1 MKMMRTMRTKKKMSM
16 SMSMSMRIRMRM
28 RGREVIYVVLIF
40 YSFFVA
46 GECMG
51 IAQGWVIK
59 PKPSAERPDC
69 RIIFWNLENYFDTRD
84 DPSTAD
90 DVFTPFGEMHWS
102 RKKFNAKRNAI
113 AKYILLLS
121 GDNMPVAVGFAEV
134 ENRYVIEQLLRE
146 TPLSAMGYGVIHRDS
161 PDRRGIDVAMIYI
174 RDRYTPVATTF
185 IEVKADSLLRTRL
198 ILYSK
203 GVLDGLDTL
212 HLFINH
218 WPSKFGGE
226 SSTQGYRR
234 AAAEALGRVTDSIF
248 FKNRAANIV
257 VTGDF
262 NEEPEASAAATIHY
276 LENLASTA
284 SMKYFSKEKHTLSI
298 PVRKNK
304 ILGSIKYLGEWE
316 LIDHFLV
323 SPNLLNINEPIYCPE
338 GAMEILAH
346 PYLLEDDRKF
356 TGRKP
361 RRTFVGPRYNGGVS
375 DHLPIM
381 LTIKRSW

>member
-1 MKMMRTMRTKKKMSM
+1 MKMA
-16 SMSMSMRIRMRM
+16 
-28 RGREVIYVVLIF
+28 GRVIINGVSALLLFI
-40 YSFFVA
+40 VA
-46 GECMG
+46 GESMVV
-51 IAQGWVIK
+51 AQ
-59 PKPSAERPDC
+59 SREDC

-84 DPSTAD
+84 DPTTAD
-90 DVFTPFGEMHWS
+90 DDFTPFGEMHWS
-102 RKKFNAKRNAI
+102 RKKFNAKRNAV

-121 GDNMPVAVGFAEV
+121 GDNMPVTVGFAEV

-161 PDRRGIDVAMIYI
+161 PDRRGIDVAMIY
-174 RDRYTPVATTF
+174 RRERYTPVATTF

-226 SSTQGYRR
+226 ISTQGYRL
-234 AAAEALGRVTDSIF
+234 AAAEALGKVTDSIF
-248 FKNRAANIV
+248 SKNRAANIV

-262 NEEPEASAAATIHY
+262 NEEPEASAAATIQY
-276 LENLASTA
+276 LTNLSP
-284 SMKYFSKEKHTLSI
+284 SGCMKYFSEEKWSLSVN
-298 PVRKNK
+298 PGRKTK
-304 ILGSIKYLGEWE
+304 IQGSIKFMGVWE

-323 SPNLLNINEPIYCPE
+323 SPNLLRVTEPIYCPE

-346 PYLLEDDRKF
+346 PYLLEEDMKF

-361 RRTFVGPRYNGGVS
+361 RRTFVGPRYNGGIS

>member
-1 MKMMRTMRTKKKMSM
+1 MKRWVGAELMQ
-16 SMSMSMRIRMRM
+16 
-28 RGREVIYVVLIF
+28 GRLIF
-40 YSFFVA
+40 IGMLAVIPFFICYP
-46 GECMG
+46 GRGLSQSRG
-51 IAQGWVIK
+51 INPEPVVK
-59 PKPSAERPDC
+59 REDC
-69 RIIFWNLENYFDTRD
+69 RILFWNLENYFDTRD
-84 DPSTAD
+84 DLSTAD
-90 DVFTPFGEMHWS
+90 DDFTPMGEMHWS

-121 GDNMPVAVGFAEV
+121 GDNMPVIASFAEV
-134 ENRYVIEQLLRE
+134 ENKYVINQLLME
-146 TPLSAMGYGVIHRDS
+146 TPLSAYGYGVIHRDS
-161 PDRRGIDVAMIYI
+161 PDRRGIDVALIYL
-174 RDRYTPVATTF
+174 RERYTPVSTQF
-185 IEVKADSLLRTRL
+185 IRITADSLLRTRL

-226 SSTQGYRR
+226 RATEGARR

-248 FKNRAANIV
+248 FKNRSANIV

-262 NEEPEASAAATIHY
+262 NEEPEASAAATIPY
-276 LENLASTA
+276 LKNLSISAI
-284 SMKYFSKEKHTLSI
+284 MKYFSENSTFSKGSSEEKTSSVI
-298 PVRKNK
+298 VPVRKSN
-304 ILGSIKYLGEWE
+304 ILGTIKFMGAWE

-323 SPNLLNINEPIYCPE
+323 SPNLLNVNEPIFCGE

-346 PYLLEDDRKF
+346 PYLMEEDRKF

-361 RRTFVGPRYNGGVS
+361 RRTYVGPRYNGGVS

>member
-1 MKMMRTMRTKKKMSM
+1 MT
-16 SMSMSMRIRMRM
+16 
-28 RGREVIYVVLIF
+28 GREVIYVVLVF

-46 GECMG
+46 AECMG
-51 IAQGWVIK
+51 FAQGLVIK
-59 PKPSAERPDC
+59 PKSSAERPDC

-161 PDRRGIDVAMIYI
+161 PDRRGIDVAMIY
-174 RDRYTPVATTF
+174 RRERYTPLSANF

-248 FKNRAANIV
+248 SKNRAANIV

-262 NEEPEASAAATIHY
+262 NEEPEASSAATIKY
-276 LENLASTA
+276 LTNLSPSAG
-284 SMKYFSKEKHTLSI
+284 MKYFSEEKWPL
-298 PVRKNK
+298 PPKPGRKTK
-304 ILGSIKYLGEWE
+304 IQGSIKYLGVWE

-323 SPNLLNINEPIYCPE
+323 SPNLLNVSEPIYCPE

-346 PYLLEDDRKF
+346 PYLLEEDYKF

>member
-1 MKMMRTMRTKKKMSM
+1 MKRWVGAELMPGRLYFIGMLAVIPFFFCYPGRGLSQSRGINTKPVVK
-16 SMSMSMRIRMRM
+16 
-28 RGREVIYVVLIF
+28 RE
-40 YSFFVA
+40 
-46 GECMG
+46 
-51 IAQGWVIK
+51 
-59 PKPSAERPDC
+59 DC
-69 RIIFWNLENYFDTRD
+69 RILFWNLENYFDTRD
-84 DPSTAD
+84 DLSTAD
-90 DVFTPFGEMHWS
+90 DDFTPMGEMHWS

-121 GDNMPVAVGFAEV
+121 GDNMPVIASFAEV
-134 ENRYVIEQLLRE
+134 ENKYVINQLLME
-146 TPLSAMGYGVIHRDS
+146 TPLSAYGYGVIHRDS
-161 PDRRGIDVAMIYI
+161 PDRRGIDVALIYI
-174 RDRYTPVATTF
+174 RERYTPVSTQF
-185 IEVKADSLLRTRL
+185 IRIAADSLLRTRL

-226 SSTQGYRR
+226 RATEGARR

-248 FKNRAANIV
+248 FKNRSANIV

-262 NEEPEASAAATIHY
+262 NEEPEASAAATIPY
-276 LENLASTA
+276 LKNLSLFA
-284 SMKYFSKEKHTLSI
+284 SMKYFSDEESSLTTK

-304 ILGSIKYLGEWE
+304 IQGSIKFMGVWE

-323 SPNLLNINEPIYCPE
+323 SPNLLNVNEPIFCGE

-346 PYLLEDDRKF
+346 PYLMEEDRKF

-361 RRTFVGPRYNGGVS
+361 RRTFVGPRYNWGVS

>member
-1 MKMMRTMRTKKKMSM
+1 MEMEMKMKMA
-16 SMSMSMRIRMRM
+16 
-28 RGREVIYVVLIF
+28 GREIIYGVSALVIFIM
-40 YSFFVA
+40 A
-46 GECMG
+46 GQLTG
-51 IAQGWVIK
+51 FAQ
-59 PKPSAERPDC
+59 SREDS
-69 RIIFWNLENYFDTRD
+69 RIMFWNLENYFDTRD

-90 DVFTPFGEMHWS
+90 DDFTPFGDMHWS

-121 GDNMPVAVGFAEV
+121 GGNMPVVVGFAEV
-134 ENRYVIEQLLRE
+134 ENKYVTEQLLRE
-146 TPLSAMGYGVIHRDS
+146 TPLSAYGYGVIHRDS
-161 PDRRGIDVAMIYI
+161 PDRRGIDVAMIF
-174 RDRYTPVATTF
+174 RRERYTPLSAKF
-185 IEVKADSLLRTRL
+185 IEVRADSLLRTRL

-226 SSTQGYRR
+226 SRTQEYRR
-234 AAAEALGRVTDSIF
+234 AAAAALGRVTDSIF
-248 FKNRAANIV
+248 FKNPAANIV

-262 NEEPEASAAATIHY
+262 NEEPEASAAATIQY
-276 LENLASTA
+276 LANLSPSAGMT
-284 SMKYFSKEKHTLSI
+284 YFSEDKWPPSVKQG
-298 PVRKNK
+298 RKGK
-304 ILGSIKYLGEWE
+304 IQGSIKYLGVWE

-323 SPNLLNINEPIYCPE
+323 SPNLLNVTEPIYCAE

-346 PYLLEDDRKF
+346 PYLLEEDLKF

>member
-1 MKMMRTMRTKKKMSM
+1 MIIMKKAK
-16 SMSMSMRIRMRM
+16 
-28 RGREVIYVVLIF
+28 VIIF
-40 YSFFVA
+40 GVPALLLFFVA
-46 GECMG
+46 GESRG
-51 IAQGWVIK
+51 VAQ
-59 PKPSAERPDC
+59 SREDC

-84 DPSTAD
+84 DPLAAD
-90 DVFTPFGEMHWS
+90 DDFTPFGEMHWS
-102 RKKFNAKRNAI
+102 KKKFNAKRNAI
-113 AKYILLLS
+113 ARYILLLS

-146 TPLSAMGYGVIHRDS
+146 TPLSGMGYGVIHRDS
-161 PDRRGIDVAMIYI
+161 PDRRGIDVAMIYR

-185 IEVKADSLLRTRL
+185 IEVKADSLLKTRL

-226 SSTQGYRR
+226 RSTQVYRR

-248 FKNRAANIV
+248 LKNQAANIV

-276 LENLASTA
+276 LKNLASSA
-284 SMKYFSKEKHTLSI
+284 SMKYFAQKMLTLSI
-298 PVRKNK
+298 IPGRKNK
-304 ILGSIKYLGEWE
+304 TIGSIKYLGEWE

-323 SPNLLNINEPIYCPE
+323 SPNMLNINEPIYCPE

-346 PYLLEDDRKF
+346 PYLLEEDRKY